1 MADNSPRVA
10 GVILAAGLSSRLGR
24 PKQLLDF
31 GGEPLVRRVAR
42 VALMSR
48 LNPVIVVVGNAADQI
63 APRLD
68 DLNVAIA
75 LNPDFASGQASSLK
89 AGIRAIPQVA
99 DAVLFLL
106 GDQPTIEPEVI
117 DAVIDEYGTSGAD
130 IVQARYGGDTAGHP
144 VLFSRRLIPELMNL
158 EGDEGGRSIIRSLGG
173 AVQYV
178 DFDQMPPPDIDT
190 ESDYQRVLELLG
202 PSQVK

>member
-1 MADNSPRVA
+1 
-10 GVILAAGLSSRLGR
+10 
-24 PKQLLDF
+24 
-31 GGEPLVRRVAR
+31 
-42 VALMSR
+42 MSR

-117 DAVIDEYGTSGAD
+117 DAVINEYGTSGAD